1 MKNNLKIL
9 QDFTI
14 KKDLKNLYTG
24 LLFGLFLFFVGAI
37 DFQNYISYPVIISV
51 FILIIFPMYN
61 IFKSIIL
68 RYIIKSSKV

>member
-1 MKNNLKIL
+1 MKNNFKTS
-9 QDFTI
+9 QDF
-14 KKDLKNLYTG
+14 KMNKDLKNLYTG

-51 FILIIFPMYN
+51 CIIIVFPMYN

>member
-51 FILIIFPMYN
+51 FILIIFPVFN
-61 IFKSIIL
+61 ILKRL
-68 RYIIKSSKV
+68 IKKTS